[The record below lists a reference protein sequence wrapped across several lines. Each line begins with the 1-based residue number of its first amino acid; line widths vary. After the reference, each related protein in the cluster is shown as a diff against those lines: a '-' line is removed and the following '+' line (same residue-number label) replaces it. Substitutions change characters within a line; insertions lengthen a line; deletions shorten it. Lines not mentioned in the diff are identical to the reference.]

1 MNGYISKEFKNL
13 NIMVS
18 ENIVSSLTD
27 NKLCDMVSGL
37 FNENRAEH
45 IFKKTTFK
53 TIFKAELCN
62 TPCFVKR
69 YTNTTA
75 PKLIKSFFRTPMALN
90 EFTAA
95 NYIVDKG
102 IATPQPLL
110 FAERKKFGAVR
121 ESLIAILFLE
131 GARDLKDFLFDS
143 GFDSFDAKKG
153 FFYEFGS
160 LTKEIFESRIYQ
172 DDYSINNFMIRN
184 EEGRNR
190 IYFIDFERV
199 KTDTEISE
207 DLAVRLLAKLNR
219 IGRIISPTERLRFLK
234 GFMSGKAENLESLK
248 AFALKI
254 QSETLI
260 VLKRDFKRG
269 RLTSLYTCNS
279 FEPIRK
285 GSLKGLY
292 LNGYDVVDVE
302 KLASQIS
309 DKPFPFQVFLNFNG
323 TEKDLMVFRFDG
335 QNADRAWSTLS
346 NLIIAGL
353 EADLPDILVQGK
365 ASGIVAFEASPF
377 SSLKKTLS
385 FEMEKNSFLTD
396 NFKEELNLLIILL
409 GLE

>member
-1 MNGYISKEFKNL
+1 MNGYISKKFKNL
-13 NIMVS
+13 NVLVG
-18 ENIVSSLTD
+18 ENIMSSLTD
-27 NKLCDMVSGL
+27 KKLCDIVSGL

-45 IFKKTTFK
+45 IFKKTTYK
-53 TIFKAELCN
+53 TILKTELCN

-75 PKLIKSFFRTPMALN
+75 PKLIKSFFRTPMSLN

-102 IATPQPLL
+102 IATPEPLL

-121 ESLIAILFLE
+121 ESLIAISFLG
-131 GARDLKDFLFDS
+131 GAQDLKDFLFDS
-143 GFDSFDAKKG
+143 GFDSFDARKR
-153 FFYEFGS
+153 FFYEFGC

-184 EEGRNR
+184 EAARDR

-199 KTDTEISE
+199 KTDTEMSE

-219 IGRIISPTERLRFLK
+219 IGRIISRTERLRFLK
-234 GFMSGKAENLESLK
+234 GFMSGKAENRKSLK
-248 AFALKI
+248 AFVSKI

-285 GSLKGLY
+285 STIKGLC
-292 LNGYDVVDVE
+292 LKGYDVGEIE
-302 KLASQIS
+302 KLASQNP
-309 DKPFPFQVFLNFNG
+309 DKSSPFQVSLNFAG
-323 TEKDLMVFRFDG
+323 SEKELKVFKFDG
-335 QNADRAWSTLS
+335 QNADKAWSTLS

-353 EADLPDILVQGK
+353 KADLPDILVQGK
-365 ASGIVAFEASPF
+365 DSGIVAFEVSPF
-377 SSLKKTLS
+377 SRLKKTLS
-385 FEMEKNSFLTD
+385 FEMGKNSFLTD